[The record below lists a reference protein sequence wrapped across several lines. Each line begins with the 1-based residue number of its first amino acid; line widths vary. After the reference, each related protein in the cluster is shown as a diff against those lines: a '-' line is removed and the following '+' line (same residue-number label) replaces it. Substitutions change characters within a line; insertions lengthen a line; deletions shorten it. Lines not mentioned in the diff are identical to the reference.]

1 NPLRVAMLTDL
12 HGGAMVYRDQ
22 ISNVVDL
29 TNSIKN
35 LDAIFIVGDAIDAPM
50 NLIQE
55 RMEPLKYLKS
65 KHGVFFVSGNHE
77 FYYGNYD
84 EWKQLFESYGINVM
98 ENEVEHLDD
107 TICLVGL
114 HDISSYKSVEHLD
127 DTICLVGLH
136 DISSYKSGI
145 KNLSMDESSISKCQK
160 DESVV
165 VLAHNPASTKRIMEF
180 ANISG
185 KHVDLILSGHTHS
198 GQYYI
203 LVPYVYWLLPYL
215 YGLYP
220 INHGITKLFVSA
232 GTLYQASPMKMYG
245 KSEIWLLTLTGIN
258 GT

>member
-98 ENEVEHLDD
+98 ENE
-107 TICLVGL
+107 
-114 HDISSYKSVEHLD
+114 VEHLD